1 MEEKKRTRRPKE
13 VIKDKYVQIRIS
25 QEDKNVLMQIV
36 KDRNT
41 TISKLIMQEIIY
53 KNL

>member
-1 MEEKKRTRRPKE
+1 MEKPKRTRRPKE
-13 VIKDKYVQIRIS
+13 VIKDKYVQIRIT
-25 QEDKNVLMQIV
+25 QAEKNVLLKIV

-53 KNL
+53 KNQ

>member
-1 MEEKKRTRRPKE
+1 MDKPKYKRRPKE

-41 TISKLIMQEIIY
+41 TISKLIMSEIIY
-53 KNL
+53 KNQ